1 MEIGDWLVH
10 LGFAA
15 LMGMAGQF
23 GRAVIGLK
31 KLSAKNE
38 RSGLAPM
45 AGFAPGQLVATLF
58 IGALAGILAML
69 LLVDPATGG
78 IKASKELI
86 VGLMAAGYAGTD
98 FIEGALGKLLPGA
111 SAPAA
116 AADAPRLPPPADAET
131 RVQSLDELMARHYA
145 SEPSYAPLGWAQQQP
160 DAQTTGWR

>member
-1 MEIGDWLVH
+1 MEIGDWLLH

-31 KLSAKNE
+31 KLSAENE

-58 IGALAGILAML
+58 VGALAGMLAML
-69 LLVDPATGG
+69 LLLDPATGV
-78 IKASKELI
+78 KASKEL
-86 VGLMAAGYAGTD
+86 VLGLMAAGYAGTD

-111 SAPAA
+111 APAA
-116 AADAPRLPPPADAET
+116 ASAAAPKLPPPDAEA

>member
-1 MEIGDWLVH
+1 MEISDWLLH
-10 LGFAA
+10 LGCAA

-31 KLSAKNE
+31 KLSAENE

-58 IGALAGILAML
+58 VGALAGMLAML
-69 LLVDPATGG
+69 LLVDPATG
-78 IKASKELI
+78 IKASKDLI

-111 SAPAA
+111 SPPVAA
-116 AADAPRLPPPADAET
+116 AAAPPLPPPADTEA
-131 RVQSLDELMARHYA
+131 RVQSLDELMARHYER
-145 SEPSYAPLGWAQQQP
+145 EPSYAPSGWVQQQP
-160 DAQTTGWR
+160 GAQEYGWR

>member
-15 LMGMAGQF
+15 VMGMAGQF

-31 KLSAKNE
+31 KLSAENE

-45 AGFAPGQLVATLF
+45 AGFAPGHLVATLF

-69 LLVDPATGG
+69 FLVDPATG
-78 IKASKELI
+78 IKASKELV

-116 AADAPRLPPPADAET
+116 AADVPRLPPPADAET

-145 SEPSYAPLGWAQQQP
+145 SEPSYAPMGWAQQQP

>member
-45 AGFAPGQLVATLF
+45 TGFAPGQLVATLF
-58 IGALAGILAML
+58 VGALAGILAML
-69 LLVDPATGG
+69 LLVDPATG
-78 IKASKELI
+78 IKASKELV
-86 VGLMAAGYAGTD
+86 VGLMAAGYSGTD

-111 SAPAA
+111 SPSAAPAE
-116 AADAPRLPPPADAET
+116 APRLAPPASADT
-131 RVQSLDELMARHYA
+131 RLQSLDELMARHYA
-145 SEPSYAPLGWAQQQP
+145 SEPSYAPVGWAQQQP